1 MSNQVTREQNNWTAV
16 TRSESNFERMYR
28 EQKKKAI
35 AEQKL
40 PFCKKEKAEVEV
52 QEKNNF
58 TSNTFWKN
66 IFYMVKSL
74 WL

>member
-28 EQKKKAI
+28 EQKKAK

-40 PFCKKEKAEVEV
+40 PFFKKEKAEVEV